1 MEFAFL
7 RLLWSTDRNHK
18 EIIIMLIL
26 TRKPS
31 ESIIIGDNKVKIKIL
46 SVKGRQVRLGIEASK
61 DISVHREEI
70 YNRIKNQEA
79 GIPEDMEVEEEAEIG
94 EEEGT
99 TE

>member
-1 MEFAFL
+1 
-7 RLLWSTDRNHK
+7 
-18 EIIIMLIL
+18 MLIL

-46 SVKGRQVRLGIEASK
+46 SVRGRQVRLGIEASK

-79 GIPEDMEVEEEAEIG
+79 GIEEETGG
-94 EEEGT
+94 ETGT
-99 TE
+99 TEGENTDEV

>member
-1 MEFAFL
+1 
-7 RLLWSTDRNHK
+7 
-18 EIIIMLIL
+18 MLIL

-70 YNRIKNQEA
+70 YNRIKNQESGVVVA
-79 GIPEDMEVEEEAEIG
+79 G
-94 EEEGT
+94 EEQSKED
-99 TE
+99 EEV